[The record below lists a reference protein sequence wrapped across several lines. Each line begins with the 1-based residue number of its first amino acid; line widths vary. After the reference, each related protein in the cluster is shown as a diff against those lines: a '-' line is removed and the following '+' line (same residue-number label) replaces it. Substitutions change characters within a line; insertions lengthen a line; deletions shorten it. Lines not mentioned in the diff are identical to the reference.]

1 LSNTEQIRALED
13 LAAMDA
19 EAKALAEK
27 LSEER
32 GVLNSLRET
41 LKTLDDK
48 LGTDRATV
56 AAADKQRGELQVD
69 IRTMT
74 TQIEHSRDKLNRS
87 RTEREQQ
94 AAQRELEELRK
105 LIRDREEEIGRL
117 DGDTA
122 SVRASVEATEGE
134 KKKIEEEL
142 AAKEGEIQAK
152 VAQLEA
158 DRTGRLAG
166 KGGDAGGSSR
176 DAIVK
181 RLPPPLYRR
190 YEMIRGR
197 RGNALA
203 QTTDG
208 TCKACNMALPPQLFH
223 KLRREPIL
231 EQCPSCNRII
241 YFAPPTQPTKVD

>member
-1 LSNTEQIRALED
+1 LSNTEQIRALEE

-19 EAKALAEK
+19 EVKALEEQ
-27 LSEER
+27 LGEER
-32 GVLNSLRET
+32 GVLSSLRDA
-41 LKTLDDK
+41 LAKLDEK
-48 LGTDRATV
+48 LAADRSTV
-56 AAADKQRGELQVD
+56 AGADKQRGELQVD
-69 IRTMT
+69 IRTMMQ
-74 TQIEHSRDKLNRS
+74 QIEHSRDKLNRS

-105 LIRDREEEIGRL
+105 LVRDREEEIARV
-117 DGDTA
+117 DGETA
-122 SVRASVEATEGE
+122 SIRSAVEATEAE
-134 KKKIEEEL
+134 RTKVQAEL
-142 AAKEGEIQAK
+142 AAKEGDIQAK
-152 VAQLEA
+152 VSQLEA
-158 DRTGRLAG
+158 DRTGKLT
-166 KGGDAGGSSR
+166 GGGGR

-181 RLPPPLYRR
+181 RLPPQIYRR

-241 YFAPPTQPTKVD
+241 YFAPPTTATKVD